1 MSTTAPGRD
10 EQRLAEMGYS
20 QDLTRAWSG
29 FSNFA
34 ISFTIISILAGCFT
48 TYGQAWNNGGPI
60 AISIGWPLISCMILL
75 VAFCMSELVSAYP
88 TAGGIYWW
96 ASELGGAAWGW
107 FTGWFNLVGLVA
119 VVASVDYGCATF
131 ISALMN
137 LWSVDLGVV
146 NFADGASLGDI
157 FIVFAAV
164 LALHA
169 LINIYSSHLVAM
181 FNNISVWWHVAGVA
195 VILGILIFAPD
206 DHQSFSFVF
215 GETIN
220 NSGFSQGMFWFY
232 VLPLGF
238 LLTQYTI
245 TGFDA
250 SAHIS
255 EETHGAEDAA
265 PKGVWRSVFYSALI
279 GWVLL
284 LAITFAA
291 TDVDAINDGGGGS
304 LAVLDS
310 ALSATMAELVVLI
323 SCIGQLFCGMACVT
337 SASRMTYAFSR
348 DRAIP
353 GWRIW
358 TRLNANR
365 TPVGAVLFVVAC
377 ALIITLPALWNV
389 EEGIPV
395 AFFAVVSV
403 CVIGLYIAYAIPIFL
418 RWRIGDAFKPG
429 PWTNG
434 PQVPLDEPR
443 RDDLGRDHHRDLLP
457 AVHSRGRAVERRV
470 LLELGQLRPAHRR
483 RAHPRGR
490 HLVARERAAL
500 VHRPRPEHRVRRRGP
515 RRGEGRAG
523 GARGTDAGGVAA
535 AGSGP
540 PPRRAGRVILDPCPP
555 HRSSASAPRSSA
567 RAGASGTSR
576 RCCSRAATS
585 TRCSARAAS
594 R

>member
-1 MSTTAPGRD
+1 
-10 EQRLAEMGYS
+10 
-20 QDLTRAWSG
+20 
-29 FSNFA
+29 
-34 ISFTIISILAGCFT
+34 
-48 TYGQAWNNGGPI
+48 
-60 AISIGWPLISCMILL
+60 
-75 VAFCMSELVSAYP
+75 
-88 TAGGIYWW
+88 
-96 ASELGGAAWGW
+96 
-107 FTGWFNLVGLVA
+107 
-119 VVASVDYGCATF
+119 
-131 ISALMN
+131 
-137 LWSVDLGVV
+137 
-146 NFADGASLGDI
+146 
-157 FIVFAAV
+157 
-164 LALHA
+164 
-169 LINIYSSHLVAM
+169 M

-291 TDVDAINDGGGGS
+291 TDVDAINDGAGGS

-358 TRLNANR
+358 TRLNTKR
-365 TPVGAVLFVVAC
+365 VPVGAVLFVCVA
-377 ALIITLPALWNV
+377 ALLITLPALKSNAD
-389 EEGIPV
+389 GIPV

-403 CVIGLYIAYAIPIFL
+403 CVIGLYIAYVIPIFL
-418 RWRIGDAFKPG
+418 RLRMGDRFQPG
-429 PWTNG
+429 PWT
-434 PQVPLDEPR
+434 
-443 RDDLGRDHHRDLLP
+443 LGRKYKWMNTFAVIWVGLITIIFCLP
-457 AVHSRGRAVERRV
+457 FTPAAVPWNDEFDWNAVNYAPLTVGGLILAVGIWWLVSARKSFTGPVRTVKFAGE
-470 LLELGQLRPAHRR
+470 G
-483 RAHPRGR
+483 
-490 HLVARERAAL
+490 LVAEE
-500 VHRPRPEHRVRRRGP
+500 P
-515 RRGEGRAG
+515 
-523 GARGTDAGGVAA
+523 
-535 AGSGP
+535 
-540 PPRRAGRVILDPCPP
+540 DP
-555 HRSSASAPRSSA
+555 AK
-567 RAGASGTSR
+567 
-576 RCCSRAATS
+576 
-585 TRCSARAAS
+585 
-594 R
+594 